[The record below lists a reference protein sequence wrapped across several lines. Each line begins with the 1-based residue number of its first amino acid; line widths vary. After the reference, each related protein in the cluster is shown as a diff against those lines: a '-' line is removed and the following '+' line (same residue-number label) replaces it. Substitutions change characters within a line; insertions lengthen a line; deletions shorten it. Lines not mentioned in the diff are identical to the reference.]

1 MSSNLATPAE
11 RVHFKLHGLQL
22 KAMKLGLKLIPIP
35 DTKVLV
41 GTQATAELAHHI
53 AEAGVKRPLIV
64 TTAGALKRGQIDL
77 LQRSLAAAGLT
88 PAVFSGVTPDPTF
101 AVVNQGVAAQKQN
114 DCDAVIAFGGGS
126 AIDAAKAIAVAA
138 TNDKP
143 VAKLIGIRKGKQNP
157 LPVYAV
163 PTTSG
168 TASEVTNVAVVSTDK
183 SHSKRFLIDGR
194 AVSKVAA
201 LDPSLSASL
210 PASITAETGM
220 DALTHALESFV
231 SRLSSAESDAF
242 ALEAATSIFEHLPV
256 VFEDGSN
263 LASREAMALASLTAG
278 KAFRKTALGYVHAI
292 SHQLGARYGLAHGLG
307 NAILL
312 PHVLAYS
319 LPSIQD
325 KLAQLA
331 VKVGIGKTDDSV
343 AELSENMVTHVRA
356 LNAQLQI
363 PEKVPGLQVA
373 DIPSIANKAYGEA
386 MGMYGAPRYM
396 GRKAIEKLLHALM

>member
-1 MSSNLATPAE
+1 MSSNLATPTE

-22 KAMKLGLKLIPIP
+22 KAMKLGLKLMPTP

-41 GTQATAELAHHI
+41 GAQATEELAQNM
-53 AEAGVKRPLIV
+53 AQSNVKRPLIV
-64 TTAGALKRGQIDL
+64 TTVGALKRGQINALQQL
-77 LQRSLAAAGLT
+77 LVAQGLT
-88 PAVFSGVTPDPTF
+88 PAIFSGVTPDPTF
-101 AVVNQGVAAQKQN
+101 SVINQGVQAQKQN
-114 DCDAVIAFGGGS
+114 NCDAVVAFGGGS
-126 AIDAAKAIAVAA
+126 TIDAAKAIAVAA

-143 VAKLIGIRKGKQNP
+143 VAKLIGIRKGKQSP
-157 LPVYAV
+157 LPVYSV

-168 TASEVTNVAVVSTDK
+168 TASEVTNVAVVSTDN
-183 SHSKRFLIDGR
+183 SHSKRFLIDSR

-201 LDPSLSASL
+201 LDPTLSASL

-220 DALTHALESFV
+220 DALTHALESYV
-231 SRLSSAESDAF
+231 SRLSSTESEEL
-242 ALEAATSIFEHLPV
+242 ALEAATAIFEHLPV

-319 LPSIQD
+319 LPSIQG

-331 VKVGIGKTDDSV
+331 VNLGIGKAEGSV
-343 AELSENMVTHVRA
+343 TELSKTMLAHVRA
-356 LNAQLQI
+356 LNIQLQI
-363 PEKVPGLQVA
+363 PEKVPGLQAA
-373 DIPSIANKAYGEA
+373 DIPDLANKAYREA

-396 GRKAIEKLLHALM
+396 GRKAIEQLLHALL